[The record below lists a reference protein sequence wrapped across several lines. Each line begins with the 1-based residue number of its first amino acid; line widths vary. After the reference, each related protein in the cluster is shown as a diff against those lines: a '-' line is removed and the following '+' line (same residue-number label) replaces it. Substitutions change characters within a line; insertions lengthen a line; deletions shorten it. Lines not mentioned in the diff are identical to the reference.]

1 MDLGLWR
8 VGGIK
13 VQERLKGG
21 EKRGGRTVGFEG
33 QSKKAGCMRIA
44 WGKEEMDTSGHIWGH
59 GNQVLERRPIAS
71 ERVKLLHVL

>member
-1 MDLGLWR
+1 MESRRNQSAREAEGR
-8 VGGIK
+8 
-13 VQERLKGG
+13 G
-21 EKRGGRTVGFEG
+21 EEGGRTVGFEG